1 MRDPDGYYIEFANC
15 ESLER
20 YIHTKMAENE
30 KNWNLSKAKAV
41 MTASKQLK
49 KVANHSKSTVWRKMY
64 KKETGEVIG

>member
-41 MTASKQLK
+41 MRASKQLK